1 MKLLIIRH
9 GDPDYSI
16 DSLTPNGKKEAEAL
30 ANYLASKRIDDCY
43 VSPLGR
49 AQDTAAYTLR
59 KIGKTAETLPW
70 LTEFPAAVRFRESP
84 ELFRAM
90 PTPWDE
96 EAQPFR
102 IAWDI
107 LPSYLYP
114 HEEYLDK
121 LDWRT
126 SEVAKFSDL
135 EEVYDGVANGLDA
148 LLAKYGYERNGNLYH
163 VTKSSD
169 KVVALFCHFG
179 VESVM
184 LSHLLGISPFAI
196 WHGFMALPS
205 SVTVVN
211 TEEREQGVACFRVSQ
226 FGDLSH
232 LALADLE
239 PSFAGRYCERFEDPT
254 LH

>member
-9 GDPDYSI
+9 GDPDYAV
-16 DSLTPNGKKEAEAL
+16 DSLTPAGKKEAEAL
-30 ANYLASKRIDDCY
+30 ASFLAQQRIDDCY

-49 AQDTAAYTLR
+49 ARDTAAYTLQ

-70 LTEFPAAVRFRESP
+70 LTEFPAKVRYLESE

-90 PTPWDE
+90 PTPWAVRPRDY
-96 EAQPFR
+96 R

-107 LPSYLYP
+107 LPAYLYP
-114 HEEYLDK
+114 REEYLDK
-121 LDWRT
+121 NAWRQ
-126 SEVAKFSDL
+126 SKVAEFSDM
-135 EEVYDGVANGLDA
+135 EEVYDGVASGLDA
-148 LLAKYGYERNGNLYH
+148 LLQKYGYERDGNLYR
-163 VTKSSD
+163 VTHSSD
-169 KVVALFCHFG
+169 SVVALFCHFG

-205 SVTVVN
+205 SVTTVY

-232 LALADLE
+232 LAMAGLE